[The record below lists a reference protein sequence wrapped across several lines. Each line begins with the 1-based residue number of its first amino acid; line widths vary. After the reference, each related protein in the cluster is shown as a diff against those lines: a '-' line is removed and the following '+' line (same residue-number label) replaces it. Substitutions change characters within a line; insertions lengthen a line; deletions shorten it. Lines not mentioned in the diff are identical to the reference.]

1 MPYLIH
7 CNPSLY
13 YPRAVIAVLAELA
26 GKRTRRVSDEQSET
40 GQQKFPLRLSKY
52 LNSFPVAVGVKASVV
67 DRAKSARAN
76 K

>member
-1 MPYLIH
+1 M
-7 CNPSLY
+7 
-13 YPRAVIAVLAELA
+13 LAELA

-67 DRAKSARAN
+67 NPAKSERAN